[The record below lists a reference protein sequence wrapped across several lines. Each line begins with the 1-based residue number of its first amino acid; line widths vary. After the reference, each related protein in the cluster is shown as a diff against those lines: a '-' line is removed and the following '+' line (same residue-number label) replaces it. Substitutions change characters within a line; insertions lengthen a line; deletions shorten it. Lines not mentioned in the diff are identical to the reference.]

1 MYNEIML
8 PYAGIIRIRFLGMI
22 SATVFRGT
30 PANISTNIY
39 LILFI
44 YAILEKL
51 SHLLSNFAAKT
62 RLNNMLAIDKTDSS
76 DRN

>member
-1 MYNEIML
+1 MYAHLCKGPSLCNNAHMYNEIML

-44 YAILEKL
+44 YAILENYHIYFLTLQRKQ
-51 SHLLSNFAAKT
+51 
-62 RLNNMLAIDKTDSS
+62 D
-76 DRN
+76 